1 VTVPWAP
8 LAIPQPHE
16 PIERDSMDTSQTD
29 QLASLIATKHECL
42 KQLVELGR
50 AQLQLITDN
59 DLQRLLRVL
68 AVKQTLI
75 GQLET
80 VSTSLEPFRHDDP
93 ATRVWKTP
101 QFREQSAAQLQECDE
116 MFGRVSQQE
125 QESEQQLRSR
135 RDDIGERL
143 RTANSAQNARSAYT
157 TTPAQSTHGLDLASN
172 E

>member
-1 VTVPWAP
+1 MTAPWAP

-16 PIERDSMDTSQTD
+16 PIERDAMDTSQTD

-50 AQLQLITDN
+50 AQSQLIADN
-59 DLQRLLRVL
+59 DLTRLLRVL

-80 VSTSLEPFRHDDP
+80 MSKSLEPFRHDDP

-101 QFREQSAAQLQECDE
+101 QLRQQSAVRLRECEE
-116 MFGRVSQQE
+116 MFAQVSQQE

-135 RDDIGERL
+135 RDDIGARL
-143 RTANSAQNARSAYT
+143 RTANTAQNARSAYT
-157 TTPAQSTHGLDLASN
+157 TSPAQSTHGLDLASN